1 MFKKFIKDKNKKKVL
16 FTPGPASLSEENIK
30 NLSPVFGRGDAEYQ
44 SSEKIVLNLL
54 KKMSGK
60 KQIVRMQGSGSF
72 AIEVMIAN
80 FLYGKV
86 LIINT
91 GHYSDRLYTI
101 SKSCKKYFKFIKK
114 IDTVDWKKLNKVN
127 GNYDWLLCCYTETSR
142 GLKLPVKDLFNLS
155 KKLNSKLMIDA
166 TASFGLEENHH
177 LANVFS
183 YSSCK
188 GLFGLI
194 GASFISYD
202 DNPLNEIRSFNL
214 SLLSHKEKKMTGP
227 YHSIYSLL
235 EVLPKHNDFKEAV
248 KINKKR
254 FTMIAKKNL
263 VLEKKYQP
271 LICTA
276 INKKIYSTKK
286 EVVLYSTREKINGSI
301 INHLGEVHLKRKA
314 KGKILDFL
322 KIK

>member
-1 MFKKFIKDKNKKKVL
+1 MFKQFIKDKNKKKVL

-30 NLSPVFGRGDAEYQ
+30 NLAPAFDRGDSEYQ
-44 SSEKIVLNLL
+44 SSEKRVLNLL

-91 GHYSDRLYTI
+91 GYYSDRLHTI
-101 SKSCKKYFKFIKK
+101 SKNCKNYFKYIKK
-114 IDTVDWKKLNKVN
+114 IDTVNWKKLNKVN

-142 GLKLPVKDLFNLS
+142 GLKLPIKSLYNLS
-155 KKLNSKLMIDA
+155 KKINSKLMIDA

-188 GLFGLI
+188 GLFGLT

-202 DNPLNEIRSFNL
+202 NNPSNEIKSFNL

-235 EVLPKHNDFKEAV
+235 QILPKHNDFKQAV
-248 KINKKR
+248 KINKKK
-254 FTMIAKKNL
+254 FMMIAKKYL
-263 VLEKKYQP
+263 IYKKNYQP

-276 INKKIYSTKK
+276 INKKIYSKK
-286 EVVLYSTREKINGSI
+286 KGVVLYKTREKINGSI

>member
-1 MFKKFIKDKNKKKVL
+1 
-16 FTPGPASLSEENIK
+16 
-30 NLSPVFGRGDAEYQ
+30 
-44 SSEKIVLNLL
+44 
-54 KKMSGK
+54 MSGK
-60 KQIVRMQGSGSF
+60 KQIVRMQGSGSL

-91 GHYSDRLYTI
+91 GYYSDRLCSI
-101 SKSCKKYFKFIKK
+101 SKTCKNYFKYIKK

-127 GNYDWLLCCYTETSR
+127 GKYDWLLCCYTETSR
-142 GLKLPVKDLFNLS
+142 GLKLPIKNLFNLS

-188 GLFGLI
+188 GLFGLT

-202 DNPLNEIRSFNL
+202 DNPSNEIKSFNL
-214 SLLSHKEKKMTGP
+214 NLSSHRQKKMTGP

-235 EVLPKHNDFKEAV
+235 QILPKHNDFKQAV
-248 KINKKR
+248 KINKKK
-254 FTMIAKKNL
+254 FTMIAKKYL
-263 VLEKKYQP
+263 IYEKKNQP

-276 INKKIYSTKK
+276 INKKIYSKKK
-286 EVVLYSTREKINGSI
+286 EVILYKTRDKISGSVV
-301 INHLGEVHLKRKA
+301 NHLGEVHLKRKA